1 MGYRSYLKAVVYG
14 EEEALTAYM
23 TKEKLQ
29 AESIFT
35 HFKGQLKLMSIPFA
49 RQTVHALMLELS
61 DVKWYDDFPDVIAWT
76 QFIQQAPDHNL
87 NYEFVRVG
95 EESGDIERDEGGDS
109 VDGLLYPRTVIETD
123 FPQPTKEELL

>member
-61 DVKWYDDFPDVIAWT
+61 DVKWYDDYDEVIAWT
-76 QFIQQAPDHNL
+76 QFMQQAPDNDL
-87 NYEFVRVG
+87 NYEFIRIG
-95 EESGDIERDEGGDS
+95 EDYDDIEKDENGDS
-109 VDGLLYPRTVIETD
+109 IDGLLYTSCSIEKD
-123 FPQPTKEELL
+123 YPQPTKEELL